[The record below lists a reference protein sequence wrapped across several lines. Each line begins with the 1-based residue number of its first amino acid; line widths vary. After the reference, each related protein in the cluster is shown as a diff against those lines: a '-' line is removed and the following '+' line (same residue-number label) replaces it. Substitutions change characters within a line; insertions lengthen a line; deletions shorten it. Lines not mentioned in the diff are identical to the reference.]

1 MSQERK
7 KVEIKPVAKPEP
19 VKRERPQPKIEDKP
33 KVVASAKVVKTKAVV
48 KPDVAVNKTANLRKD
63 AVEEIEDLEAAK
75 EIKKIRPKN
84 DDKYV
89 RYSSKDYQSNK
100 VIISEKI
107 LKDEMKFAYFAIDGD
122 DFYHYYILTKK

>member
-33 KVVASAKVVKTKAVV
+33 KVAAKVVKTKVVV
-48 KPDVAVNKTANLRKD
+48 KPDVAVNKVDNHRKN

>member
-33 KVVASAKVVKTKAVV
+33 KVAAKVVKTKVV
-48 KPDVAVNKTANLRKD
+48 KPDVAVNKVDNLRKN